1 MSVRNIVDPTTG
13 KILEQLLPPV
23 AIAPSATVVG
33 TQSGTLV
40 YNPGGVPGD
49 PSIELGFV
57 APYTGMYALNVQV
70 SVGNA
75 NPATLFDAN
84 GIIEW
89 YCYVNDGSATEL
101 PYSQGTLRGSELAI
115 PANYLL
121 LTPPTDYSF
130 TQTVFCQAN
139 TAYLFNVYAF
149 RGQSQDG
156 VWNLPCSVRASYI
169 N

>member
-1 MSVRNIVDPTTG
+1 MSVRNIVDPATG

-75 NPATLFDAN
+75 DPATLFDAE

-89 YCYVNDGSATEL
+89 YCFSEPGGTEL
-101 PYSQGTLRGSELAI
+101 PFSQGTLRGSELAI

-121 LTPPTDYSF
+121 LTPPVDYSF
-130 TQTVFCQAN
+130 TQTVFCEAG

-149 RGQSQDG
+149 RGDTQDG